1 MYRTEY
7 RQDYANS
14 LDMTFI
20 FKREYNENG
29 AKEFVSGFY
38 YGRPNESGLEE
49 FKDKNYIY
57 LDNDYLEYEKEDL
70 EKDIIMDIN
79 GIDIKDLDFT
89 ELAYYISVLQE
100 LKEDK
105 AKEIMDNAEDK
116 IKAELLEHIER
127 SIEDFES
134 EEIMKLR
141 EQYKDL
147 CLCWSWNSGVIE
159 RTIKDDIEIEVWSD

>member
-29 AKEFVSGFY
+29 AKEIVSGFH
-38 YGRPNESGLEE
+38 YGRPNESGLNE

-57 LDNDYLEYEKEDL
+57 LDKEYLELEKEDL
-70 EKDIIMDIN
+70 RKDTIMDIN
-79 GIDIKDLDFT
+79 GIDIRDLDFN
-89 ELAYYISVLQE
+89 ELDYYISVLQE

-105 AKEIMDNAEDK
+105 AKEVVADAENK
-116 IKAELLEHIER
+116 IKAELLEYIER
-127 SIEDFES
+127 SIENFES
-134 EEIMKLR
+134 DEIMKLR
-141 EQYKDL
+141 DQYKDL
-147 CLCWSWNSGVIE
+147 CLCWSWNSGNVENI
-159 RTIKDDIEIEVWSD
+159 IKDNIEIEVWSD

>member
-49 FKDKNYIY
+49 YKNKNYIY
-57 LDNDYLEYEKEDL
+57 LDKDYLKLEKEDL
-70 EKDIIMDIN
+70 EKDTIMDIN
-79 GIDIKDLDFT
+79 GIDIKDLDFN
-89 ELAYYISVLQE
+89 ELDYYISVLQE

-105 AKEIMDNAEDK
+105 AKEIVTNAEHK
-116 IKAELLEHIER
+116 VKAELLKHIER

-147 CLCWSWNSGVIE
+147 CLCWSWNSGVVE
-159 RTIKDDIEIEVWSD
+159 RNIKDNIKVEVWGE

>member
-1 MYRTEY
+1 MFKTEY

-38 YGRPNESGLEE
+38 FGRPDESGLNE

-57 LDNDYLEYEKEDL
+57 IDKEYLELEKEDL
-70 EKDIIMDIN
+70 RKDTIMDIN
-79 GIDIKDLDFT
+79 GIDVKDLNFN
-89 ELAYYISVLQE
+89 ELEYYISVLQE

-105 AKEIMDNAEDK
+105 AKEIIDNAK
-116 IKAELLEHIER
+116 TMIKDELLKHIER

-134 EEIMKLR
+134 DLIMELR
-141 EQYKDL
+141 DQYKDL
-147 CLCWSWNSGVIE
+147 CLCWSWNSGVVE
-159 RTIKDDIEIEVWSD
+159 RNIKDNIEIEVWSD

>member
-7 RQDYANS
+7 RQEYANS

-29 AKEFVSGFY
+29 AKDIVSGFY
-38 YGRPNESGLEE
+38 FGRPNESGLEE

-70 EKDIIMDIN
+70 EKDTIMDVN
-79 GIDIKDLDFT
+79 GIDIRDLDFN
-89 ELAYYISVLQE
+89 ELEYYISVLQE

-105 AKEIMDNAEDK
+105 AKEIIDNAK
-116 IKAELLEHIER
+116 TMIKDELLKYIEKN
-127 SIEDFES
+127 IEDFES
-134 EEIMKLR
+134 DEIMKLR

-159 RTIKDDIEIEVWSD
+159 SSIKDNIEIEVWSD